1 MKLKDN
7 QTKIIVTIASFFAFF
22 IFGFADNLKGPL
34 IPVLLEEFNLSYAQG
49 SNILLMLYLGFMIS
63 ILGSGLLAGGFG
75 NRYVLLLS
83 GIVIS
88 VTFAGMSFA
97 SNRIVLYPFFFAIGI
112 ALGGIEIGANGA
124 ISDIYHEKSG
134 QYLNLLSV
142 FHGAG
147 SMFAPWVVGLF
158 LANGLPWQTVYMD
171 SFYPI
176 LLFPLIF
183 LFLRFTSEKSKK
195 TFKSNNNS
203 DNFINT
209 NLILLSILILFY
221 VSAEI
226 GISSWMIDY
235 LYKVKEFNLKSAS
248 MMLTLF
254 WALMTIGRFL
264 ASFIVERVGYIKSM
278 IISTFLALLSFGL
291 GLIDGTY
298 FSYFL
303 PITGLFFSLI
313 FPTATAIA
321 AKIFPNHKARALSFM
336 FFFAGIG
343 GLIGP
348 WLIGFAANWF
358 GITISFPLII
368 LFITICLV
376 ILVTIKIRLKMEQL

>member
-1 MKLKDN
+1 MRLKDN
-7 QTKIIVTIASFFAFF
+7 QTKIIVTIAAFFAFF

-34 IPVLLEEFNLSYAQG
+34 LPVLLEEFSLSYAQG
-49 SNILLMLYLGFMIS
+49 SNILLMLYLGFMVS

-75 NRYVLLLS
+75 NRFVLLLS
-83 GIVIS
+83 GIVIA
-88 VTFAGMSFA
+88 VAFAGMSIA
-97 SNRIVLYPFFFAIGI
+97 SNRILLYPIFFSIGI
-112 ALGGIEIGANGA
+112 SLGGIEIGANGA

-147 SMFAPWVVGLF
+147 SMLAPWIVGLF
-158 LANGLPWQTVYMD
+158 LTNGLPWQTVYRD
-171 SFYPI
+171 SFFPI
-176 LLFPLIF
+176 LLFPLTF

-195 TFKSNNNS
+195 TFKSKNNS
-203 DNFINT
+203 DNFIDT
-209 NLILLSILILFY
+209 NLILLAILILFY

-235 LYKVKEFNLKSAS
+235 LYKVKGFNLKSAS
-248 MMLTLF
+248 IMLTVF

-264 ASFIVERVGYIKSM
+264 ASFIVERIGYIKSM
-278 IISTFLALLSFGL
+278 TISTILALVSFSL

-298 FSYFL
+298 FPYFL

-313 FPTATAIA
+313 FPTATAVA
-321 AKIFPNHKARALSFM
+321 AKIFPNHKARALSSL

-348 WLIGFAANWF
+348 WLIGYVSNWF
-358 GITISFPLII
+358 GITVGFPMLLIY
-368 LFITICLV
+368 ITGTVVMLITL
-376 ILVTIKIRLKMEQL
+376 KIRLN